1 MRYLAK
7 AALSAALA
15 TWLAP
20 ALAATTLTATPATAH
35 PGLAITATGAG
46 FGDGEA
52 VDVYFDTVD
61 SALGVTSATGALSVL
76 LTIPAST
83 QPGTHYITAIGRKSG
98 DAVQKIFV
106 VATAWIESGFG
117 AGHLAWNPYEN
128 TLSTSVVSSLE
139 LQWAAPCAY
148 CWGSPA
154 VVNGYAFV
162 GAAGGGGGFFGL
174 SAATGAIKWSA
185 DLGSYFY
192 GAPAFANNVVYAE
205 DASGVVHAY
214 TAGTGKEQWTKSIG
228 EYSTQAL
235 IFSGGVLY
243 APGYEG
249 VFTFSA
255 SGTPGWSFSASG
267 QVSGVAVG
275 AGLVFFTS
283 GDGVLHALNATTGVT
298 AWTYTLASGIAGQ
311 PAVANGI
318 VYVGDYQGN
327 FYALRAKNGALL
339 WQAGKAPDTI
349 WGAPAVANGIVY
361 VEDASGDFYAYQAA
375 SGELLW
381 DTSLNGY
388 SGIGAGPAVAD
399 GVVYVSAG
407 VVTTALDAQYGQA
420 LVGLGVGYESEGVP
434 VIANG
439 MLYIT
444 STDGDLYAYAPNGA
458 GADATRR
465 AVTAPALSSLHP
477 DLSLV
482 PQH

>member
-15 TWLAP
+15 IWLAP
-20 ALAATTLTATPATAH
+20 ALAATTLTATPATGH
-35 PGLAITATGAG
+35 PSVAVTVTGAG
-46 FGDGEA
+46 YGDSEP

-61 SALGVTSATGALSVL
+61 SALGVTSATGALSVS

-117 AGHLAWNPYEN
+117 AGRLAWNSYEN

-148 CWGSPA
+148 CWGAPA

-162 GAAGGGGGFFGL
+162 GAASGGGFFGFN
-174 SAATGAIKWSA
+174 AATGAVKWSA
-185 DLGSYFY
+185 DVGTDFY

-205 DASGVVHAY
+205 DVSGVVHAY
-214 TAGTGKEQWTKSIG
+214 TAGTGKEQWTKSVG
-228 EYSTQAL
+228 NYSYQPL
-235 IFSGGVLY
+235 MFSGGVLY
-243 APGYEG
+243 APGQQG
-249 VFTFSA
+249 IFTFSA
-255 SGTPGWSFSASG
+255 SGSPGWSFSASG

-275 AGLVFFTS
+275 NGLVFFTS
-283 GDGVLHALNATTGVT
+283 GDGILHALNATTGVT
-298 AWTYTLASGIAGQ
+298 AWTYTMASGLASS
-311 PAVANGI
+311 PAVANGV

-327 FYALRAKNGALL
+327 FYALRAKTGLL
-339 WQAGKAPDTI
+339 VWQAGKAPGTI
-349 WGAPAVANGIVY
+349 WGTSAVANGIVY

-375 SGELLW
+375 NGELLW
-381 DTSLNGY
+381 TATLGSGG

-399 GVVYVSAG
+399 GVVYATAG
-407 VVTTALDAQYGQA
+407 GITTALDAQYGQI
-420 LVGLGVGYESEGVP
+420 LVGLAGGNGSQGVP

-444 STDGDLYAYAPNGA
+444 NTDGNLYAYAPNGA
-458 GADATRR
+458 GADAIRR

-482 PQH
+482 PQQ